1 MRRRRTGMVMI
12 MDIRKLTGR
21 ERFDANVISHVAFH
35 MRMEDPEKIRE
46 WSEKQT
52 VDDWGAFDGDG
63 RLMAHIINHRFE
75 SNLDGRAVRNGG
87 IGGVSTLPEYRNS
100 GAVRAIFRELL
111 AEAYR
116 NGEVISTLY
125 PFNHAFYRKFGYETI
140 CPRNVYEFSPSVLK
154 EYCFDGTARQWKNGD
169 SLEEYLQLYRG
180 FAGKY
185 NLSILRS
192 EEQFRK
198 AHFEGEALKD
208 RKFAYL
214 LSENGQ
220 PIAYVIFQDIRHNPA
235 AILKVEDIAWTGR
248 CGFHGVLGFLAR
260 FSADYG
266 TIELPLPCGMELYAM
281 IHSPDAYG
289 ISKHTE
295 QCYMIRAVNAQKL
308 LEAMRKPQQTAFTAE
323 VADDLIP
330 ENNGIWAV
338 SSETVIR
345 TDAAP
350 DLSVDIRSLG
360 QLAAGG
366 ISLMEAEYRE
376 DVTVHGNRETL
387 EKVFVRKPVMVQD
400 HF

>member
-1 MRRRRTGMVMI
+1 MGYLME
-12 MDIRKLTGR
+12 IRKLTGK
-21 ERFDANVISHVAFH
+21 ERFDASVISHVAFH

-52 VDDWGAFDGDG
+52 VDDWGAFDEDG

-75 SNLDGRAVRNGG
+75 SNLDGSVVRNGG
-87 IGGVSTLPEYRNS
+87 VGGVSTLPEYRNS
-100 GAVRAIFRELL
+100 GAVRAIFKELL
-111 AEAYR
+111 PEAYR

-140 CPRNVYEFSPSVLK
+140 CLKDVYEFAPSVLK
-154 EYCFDGTARQWKNGD
+154 EYRFDGTARQWRSGD
-169 SLEEYLQLYRG
+169 SLEAYLQLYRR
-180 FAGKY
+180 FAGEY
-185 NLSILRS
+185 NLSIYRS

-220 PIAYVIFQDIRHNPA
+220 AVAYVIFQDVRHDPA
-235 AILKVEDIAWTGR
+235 AILKVEDIAWAGR
-248 CGFHGVLGFLAR
+248 SGFHGVLGFLAR
-260 FSADYG
+260 FTADYG
-266 TIELPLPCGMELYAM
+266 TVVLPLPCGMELYTM

-289 ISKHTE
+289 ISKHTN
-295 QCYMIRAVNAQKL
+295 QNYMIRAVNAQQL
-308 LEAMRKPQQTAFTAE
+308 LKAMRKPPQAAFTVE

-330 ENNGIWAV
+330 ENNGVWAV
-338 SSETVIR
+338 SGETAAK

-366 ISLMEAEYRE
+366 ISLREAEYRE
-376 DVTVHGNRETL
+376 DVTVHGNRDTL
-387 EKVFVRKPVMVQD
+387 EKVFVRKPILVQD